1 MENSIKLFSNLPTD
15 CRFFR
20 HHAMSE
26 QNLITHAI
34 ATKSLL
40 PVAYYTID
48 TGQILVISLIS
59 INYLQIRCH

>member
-1 MENSIKLFSNLPTD
+1 MKRSIKLFSILSRD
-15 CRFFR
+15 CRFFK
-20 HHAMSE
+20 HHPMSE
-26 QNLITHAI
+26 QNLITPAI